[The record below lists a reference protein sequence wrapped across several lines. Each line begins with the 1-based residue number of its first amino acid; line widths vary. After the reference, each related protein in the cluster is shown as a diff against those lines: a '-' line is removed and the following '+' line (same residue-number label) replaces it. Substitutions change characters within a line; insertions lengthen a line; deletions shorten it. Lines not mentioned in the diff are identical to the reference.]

1 MLLLLSL
8 GVLLVEA
15 QIQAPDCLPAAKANW
30 NWVRVSFTGL
40 VISQ

>member
-15 QIQAPDCLPAAKANW
+15 QVQVPDCLPAAKANW
-30 NWVRVSFTGL
+30 NWVRVPFILLTL
-40 VISQ
+40 